1 VIPRFPLFWQVVQAA
16 AFLTPP
22 GSHLPKPAATMARRK
37 ATQEKQISS
46 EEENSDCSDVNDE
59 DLSHEE
65 ADNSYG
71 EEEAKSDQEEMEV
84 HKIAAKRT
92 FGKAECDLC
101 GKSFEKTSTSQKSCM
116 AVVEPKFALRLVHQE
131 EECAKAAAA
140 MRKIKAPKH
149 EDISSEE
156 EDEEGSEGNDRD
168 SHEKA
173 DDSGGEAKSDQ
184 EEAEDQSRP
193 AKRTFGL
200 AQCDLCYKTFV
211 KQSTNHKY
219 CTSVECRKEIRL
231 RRLVQKRE
239 ASAEAK
245 SRPAKRTFGQAGCY
259 LCHKTFV
266 KHRMNQKYC
275 TRDECRK
282 EIHLR
287 RLVQKREKF
296 AKA

>member
-1 VIPRFPLFWQVVQAA
+1 
-16 AFLTPP
+16 
-22 GSHLPKPAATMARRK
+22 MARRK

-116 AVVEPKFALRLVHQE
+116 AVVEPKFALRLVHQKEEFTSTSQKSCMAVVEPKFALRLVHQE

-156 EDEEGSEGNDRD
+156 EDEEGSEGNDAE
-168 SHEKA
+168 SHEEA
-173 DDSGGEAKSDQ
+173 DDPDGEATSDQ
-184 EEAEDQSRP
+184 EETEDQSRP
-193 AKRTFGL
+193 AERTFGQ
-200 AQCDLCYKTFV
+200 AECDLCHKPFLIYI
-211 KQSTNHKY
+211 TNQKY

-282 EIHLR
+282 EIHVR
-287 RLVQKREKF
+287 RLVQKRQKF